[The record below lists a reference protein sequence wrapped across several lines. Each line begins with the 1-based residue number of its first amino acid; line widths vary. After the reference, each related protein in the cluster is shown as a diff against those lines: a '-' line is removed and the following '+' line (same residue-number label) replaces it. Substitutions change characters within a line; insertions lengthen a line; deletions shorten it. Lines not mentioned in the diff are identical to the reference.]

1 MSNTIKLKRGSG
13 SDPSA
18 SDLAVGEVALRTD
31 LGKLFTKKDNGNVAE
46 IGGSGISDGDK
57 GDITVSNSGDT
68 FTIDNGVI
76 STAKIADNAVELT
89 KIQDILTSRI
99 IGRSSSGTGNPQQ
112 LTAANVRSI
121 INVEDGATA
130 DQSASEILT
139 LLKTVDGSGSG
150 LVAERV
156 TVTDNSSDTSCFV
169 LFTQGATGDQLPHS
183 GSNLTFNASSGLLTA
198 TSLSGILSN
207 GVTATTQS
215 ASDNSTKVATTAY
228 TDTAIANLVDSA
240 PGTLNTL
247 NELAAAL
254 GDDAN
259 FSTTVTN
266 SIATKMPLA
275 GGTFSGS
282 VSFGDNEITN
292 VHSIALDSIKGD
304 ADDNTSINFA
314 GSDTINI
321 KPAGTTRL
329 AINTSGISI
338 TGAMT
343 ATGNLTASGTQSTI
357 SGNLDVG
364 AGLDVT
370 GNVTITG
377 NITASGGQLTLENG
391 NEEQI
396 HRFFSNS
403 SDSDIASLL
412 SGSNFGT
419 VVEGAN
425 NGHHVIALRDNDAAD
440 SFAIVSGSGNF
451 QTDTTYDKL
460 VARFR
465 ANGNTEINGDITVSG
480 TVDGRDVASDGSKLD
495 GIESGATAD
504 QSASEILTL
513 IKTVDGAG
521 SGLDADTVDGIA
533 GGSFLRGDVDD
544 TTVAHL
550 NFNRSIDNKFSLSG
564 SNNPFFDLNEGSTQ
578 KARFQ
583 WSESGYIWIQNHED
597 NSVLIIRDNLGFS
610 PDAGS
615 TIHSI
620 FHAGNDGAGSGLDAD
635 LLDGVQGASYVRSD
649 ANDSITGHLTIT
661 NDSGLKVRSS
671 TNGNGAVINFSD
683 HASSSYSQNGSLTY
697 KHSDGAVT
705 TTGGNSNDGWLFE
718 GSETRTVV
726 KVVGDIEASE
736 DIFGQILTLNAS
748 TNQKLLLQG
757 STHPY
762 IHFFE
767 GTTGKAFIQWHA
779 DGYIR
784 IKNDEDGATI
794 RVKDNLEFSTDDSTF
809 YKIWHAGNDGSGSGL
824 DADTLD
830 GQHGSHYLNYNNL
843 SNRPTIPTNNNQLT
857 NGAGYITSASF
868 SDVAGGG
875 TFTGDIA
882 LSGGAG
888 AMTVNANSDIRF
900 TNGTWSG
907 NATKIQHHSNYLYIV
922 GGSSGIIF
930 REGGNDRAI
939 IDGSGHLRPGAN
951 NTYDLGTTSFKWKN
965 IYTNDLNLS
974 NEDSANDVDGTWG
987 SYTIQE
993 GAEDLFLINK
1003 RSGKK
1008 YKFMLQE
1015 VS

>member
-1 MSNTIKLKRGSG
+1 MNSSENAIVARQNAEVELFYNNNLKLETTNTGIDVTGNIAVSG
-13 SDPSA
+13 NVDGRDVA
-18 SDLAVGEVALRTD
+18 SDGS
-31 LGKLFTKKDNGNVAE
+31 KLDGIASGATNVTNTNQLTNGA
-46 IGGSGISDGDK
+46 GFLTS
-57 GDITVSNSGDT
+57 VSNSNVASNAA
-68 FTIDNGVI
+68 ISLSKLEVI
-76 STAKIADNAVELT
+76 TSNRIVGNDSGNAVPKE
-89 KIQDILTSRI
+89 
-99 IGRSSSGTGNPQQ
+99 
-112 LTAANVRSI
+112 LTAAEVRTI

-139 LLKTVDGSGSG
+139 LIKTVDGS
-150 LVAERV
+150 
-156 TVTDNSSDTSCFV
+156 
-169 LFTQGATGDQLPHS
+169 
-183 GSNLTFNASSGLLTA
+183 
-198 TSLSGILSN
+198 
-207 GVTATTQS
+207 
-215 ASDNSTKVATTAY
+215 
-228 TDTAIANLVDSA
+228 
-240 PGTLNTL
+240 
-247 NELAAAL
+247 
-254 GDDAN
+254 
-259 FSTTVTN
+259 
-266 SIATKMPLA
+266 
-275 GGTFSGS
+275 
-282 VSFGDNEITN
+282 
-292 VHSIALDSIKGD
+292 
-304 ADDNTSINFA
+304 
-314 GSDTINI
+314 
-321 KPAGTTRL
+321 
-329 AINTSGISI
+329 
-338 TGAMT
+338 
-343 ATGNLTASGTQSTI
+343 
-357 SGNLDVG
+357 
-364 AGLDVT
+364 
-370 GNVTITG
+370 
-377 NITASGGQLTLENG
+377 
-391 NEEQI
+391 
-396 HRFFSNS
+396 
-403 SDSDIASLL
+403 
-412 SGSNFGT
+412 
-419 VVEGAN
+419 
-425 NGHHVIALRDNDAAD
+425 
-440 SFAIVSGSGNF
+440 
-451 QTDTTYDKL
+451 
-460 VARFR
+460 
-465 ANGNTEINGDITVSG
+465 
-480 TVDGRDVASDGSKLD
+480 
-495 GIESGATAD
+495 
-504 QSASEILTL
+504 
-513 IKTVDGAG
+513 G
-521 SGLDADTVDGIA
+521 SGLDADTVDGINS
-533 GGSFLRGDVDD
+533 GSFLRGDVDD
-544 TTVAHL
+544 TTVGHL
-550 NFNRSIDNKFSLSG
+550 TFNRSIDNKFSLSG
-564 SNNPFFDLNEGSTQ
+564 SNNPFFDLNEGNTQ

-661 NDSGLKVRSS
+661 NDSGIKVRSS

-736 DIFGQILTLNAS
+736 DIFGQTLTLNAS

-907 NATKIQHHSNYLYIV
+907 NATKIQHHDNRLYIV
-922 GGSSGIIF
+922 GGSNGIIF
-930 REGGNDRAI
+930 REGGSNRAI
-939 IDGSGHLRPGAN
+939 IDGSGHLVPGTN
-951 NTYDLGTTSFKWKN
+951 NTYDLGSTSAKWRN
-965 IYTNDLNLS
+965 VYTNDLHLS